1 MRTYDGCSYEH
12 ARAHITRHRRQ
23 TSILIEPYTKMGTL
37 DDWETIIIN
46 WSYYFKAPGL
56 TRQLSNYYND
66 FLIGYYP
73 DGNVVLGV
81 PPGKIYPSVINIWNK
96 WTPVRDLGVQRIKSD
111 STKGYRRA
119 GLHTGNYGKTRN
131 WKCRKCRGYQWQGK
145 EIERTLA
152 ELMIPA
158 HELNILQRMNV
169 HTWDYWRT
177 YRNLSKEQQKH
188 VMQCEQCS
196 GTGRY
201 DYGRQPELFE
211 IHEGMVLDQNGD
223 VVCGCCS
230 SAWEE
235 ATERSST

>member
-1 MRTYDGCSYEH
+1 MRTYNGCSYEE
-12 ARAHITRHRRQ
+12 ARAHITKHRRQ

-37 DDWETIIIN
+37 DDWETILIN
-46 WSYYFKAPGL
+46 WSHYFGTPSWS
-56 TRQLSNYYND
+56 QNSYYND
-66 FLIGYYP
+66 FIIGYYP

-81 PPGKIYPSVINIWNK
+81 PPGKIYPSVISMWNK
-96 WTPVRDLGVQRIKSD
+96 WTPANSVERIKSD

-119 GLHTGNYGKTRN
+119 GLHTGNYGKPRN
-131 WKCRKCRGYQWQGK
+131 WKCRKCRGYSWQGA
-145 EIERTLA
+145 ETEATLA
-152 ELMIPA
+152 ELMIPT
-158 HELNILQRMNV
+158 HELNILQRYNV

-177 YRNLSKEQQKH
+177 YTKLSKEQQRH
-188 VMQCEQCS
+188 VRQCEQCF

-230 SAWEE
+230 EAWKE